1 MVKKVLVGVM
11 LVLFSLG
18 TALSVNVTVDDVIK
32 LHQEGISP
40 EVIKTFIKSSGQ
52 KFQLSAED
60 ILKMKKAG
68 VPEDIIQ
75 LMLQQSGGTEG
86 VTTPSQPAK
95 RTESGEI
102 EPPFSYRAR
111 FHSVFNFVVY
121 KRKKLIDEKVLEVG
135 KRDYLKNTAERGG
148 TLFLT
153 DQELVMFDMEGVE
166 QFRIGYKEMTGI
178 KIETRFRGDEA
189 KFHPLDTFELNI
201 FFKKD
206 GEDYVIKVYTLPK
219 PRKPRPED
227 GDVFDIAKAIE
238 DNGKSVNP
246 RLKAPIRGK

>member
-1 MVKKVLVGVM
+1 MIKKFAMAMLLVMFSFGTVL
-11 LVLFSLG
+11 SI
-18 TALSVNVTVDDVIK
+18 TVTVDDVIK
-32 LHQEGISP
+32 LHQNGINP
-40 EVIKTFIKSSGQ
+40 DVIKTFIKSSGQ

-75 LMLQQSGGTEG
+75 LMLQQSLGTEE
-86 VTTPSQPAK
+86 TASPQPTK
-95 RTESGEI
+95 KTESGEI

-111 FHSVFNFVVY
+111 FHSVFHFAVY
-121 KRKKLIDEKVLEVG
+121 KRRKLVDEKLLEVG

-153 DQELVMFDMEGVE
+153 DQDLVMFDMDGTE
-166 QFRIGYKEMTGI
+166 QFRIGYKEITGI
-178 KIETRFRGDEA
+178 KIETRYRGDEA

-206 GEDYVIKVYTLPK
+206 GIDYVIKIYTLPK

-238 DNGKSVNP
+238 DYGKSVNP
-246 RLKAPIRGK
+246 RLKAPVRGK